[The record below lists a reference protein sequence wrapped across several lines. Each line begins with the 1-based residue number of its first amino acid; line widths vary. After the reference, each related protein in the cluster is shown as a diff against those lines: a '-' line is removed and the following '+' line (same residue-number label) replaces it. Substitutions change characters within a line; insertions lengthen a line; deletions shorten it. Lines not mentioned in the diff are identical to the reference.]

1 MERLRSTPSRTNG
14 PRGFAGAAGI
24 GRRIGRGEAR
34 DRHQAHDP
42 RAESRGPCG
51 RHHADI
57 VFPLV
62 EPRTLPSIEK
72 AREVTMLNQDMRRP
86 RAAPQLD
93 LPLPTWGGQRAGA
106 GRKRRPGREGL
117 VPRTARPRHDPRNPV
132 HVTKRAAGAPD
143 LRAQVPFRAIQTFLG
158 RLSRRETIRV
168 LHFSI
173 QRDHI
178 HLIVEAS
185 GGDELARGM
194 QGISSGIARAVNR
207 AVGRRGPLWRDRYH
221 RHDLTTPRMV
231 RNCIVYVLMN
241 FRKHA
246 PEDAIAS
253 LHELDSRSSAAWFD
267 GWDPRAGPLVAAVRR
282 RGGAV
287 ATPSPVSAPETSLAA
302 LGWRRLGLVGAHER
316 PAAGR

>member
-1 MERLRSTPSRTNG
+1 
-14 PRGFAGAAGI
+14 
-24 GRRIGRGEAR
+24 
-34 DRHQAHDP
+34 
-42 RAESRGPCG
+42 
-51 RHHADI
+51 
-57 VFPLV
+57 
-62 EPRTLPSIEK
+62 
-72 AREVTMLNQDMRRP
+72 VTMLNQDMSRG
-86 RAAPQLD
+86 AGVKQLD
-93 LPLPTWGGQRAGA
+93 LPLPTWGGRRAGA
-106 GRKRRPGREGL
+106 GRKRGPGREGL

-158 RLSRRETIRV
+158 RVSRRETIRV
-168 LHFSI
+168 LHFSV

-185 GGDELARGM
+185 GSEELARGV

-246 PEDAIAS
+246 SEDAIPH
-253 LHELDSRSSAAWFD
+253 LQELDSRSSAAWFD

-282 RGGAV
+282 RGSV
-287 ATPSPVSAPETSLAA
+287 SEVPSPVSPPGTWLAA
-302 LGWRRLGLVGAHER
+302 RGWRRLGLVGAHER
-316 PAAGR
+316 PAIGR